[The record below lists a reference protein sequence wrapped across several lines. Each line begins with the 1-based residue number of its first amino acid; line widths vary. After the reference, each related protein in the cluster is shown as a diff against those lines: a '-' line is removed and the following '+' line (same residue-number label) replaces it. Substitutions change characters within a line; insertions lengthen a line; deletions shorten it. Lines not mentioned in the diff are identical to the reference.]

1 MKKRDNKRVEISFKN
16 TTKDTKLFLE
26 IDKLEEKSAT
36 IKEILYKVLVEGKQI
51 WVKEKEF

>member
-51 WVKEKEF
+51 